1 MTIDDLC
8 LTSDLEILRPFITEV
23 WDIEYTEEPNYNKL
37 KFMLVSILLENNVV
51 P

>member
-8 LTSDLEILRPFITEV
+8 LTSDLEILKPFIAEV
-23 WDIEYTEEPNYNKL
+23 WELKYSEEPNYNKL
-37 KFMLVSILLENNVV
+37 KFMLVSILVENNAV